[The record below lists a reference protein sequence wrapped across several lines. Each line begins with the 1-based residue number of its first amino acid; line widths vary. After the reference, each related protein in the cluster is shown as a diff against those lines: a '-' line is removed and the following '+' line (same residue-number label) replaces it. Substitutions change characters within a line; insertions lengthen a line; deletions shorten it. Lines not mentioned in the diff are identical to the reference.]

1 MGWRGPVS
9 GQVHTS
15 QQYTPILWM
24 DAVQI
29 RHFFLVHT
37 TLLDG
42 QRAESARLVILHTYA
57 NLRGGSWQ
65 SLVSGWCQARSA
77 LCSRASPDKKSYR
90 SVVRS
95 LSPLSLRWQAAW
107 TRLIGFPF
115 EDTLHISKAQ
125 FASPSNQP
133 SNYSSL
139 ADTNLLYPR

>member
-1 MGWRGPVS
+1 
-9 GQVHTS
+9 
-15 QQYTPILWM
+15 M
-24 DAVQI
+24 DVCSANKVT
-29 RHFFLVHT
+29 FLHSAHHT
-37 TLLDG
+37 TRHS

-65 SLVSGWCQARSA
+65 SLVSGWRQARSA
-77 LCSRASPDKKSYR
+77 LCSRASPDKKNYR
-90 SVVRS
+90 SAVRS

-125 FASPSNQP
+125 FASPS